1 MYSNENRN
9 ILDQEQRT
17 QIAELYHYILKD
29 NNLVE
34 VVSLHLEK
42 L

>member
-1 MYSNENRN
+1 M
-9 ILDQEQRT
+9 LDQEQRT
-17 QIAELYHYILKD
+17 QIAELYHYIFKD

-34 VVSLHLEK
+34 VVSEILYIIYRLGK